1 MSGSSTEE
9 RTEKATPRKIKKAR
23 KEGQIGNT
31 PELGQWFGMFA
42 ATWLLPSVFANLM
55 DVATAALVQVGW
67 IIREPDV
74 NKAIGVGQTAMTDGL
89 KALLPLGLVIAVVG
103 VLGVTVQGGL
113 HFSGSLLLPKAK
125 KLNPLNGFK
134 RMFGPQGAWQAIKML
149 IKSAALALVVYL
161 SVQSLIPT
169 VYGAG
174 SLPISELVRIAV
186 STAINVLRF
195 AALAG
200 LVMAAADFAVVKK
213 RNNKQLKMTKYE
225 LKQEMKQ
232 SEGDP
237 HIKGQRRS
245 RAMAMSR
252 NRMMQA
258 VPTADVV
265 LVNPTHVAVALKY
278 EPGRGAPRVVAK
290 GADHVASR
298 IRELAADHRVPMVQD
313 IPLARTLFA
322 TCEIGREIP
331 EELYKAVATVLAF
344 VMTLKARGSAVGT
357 HRLATG
363 TPMPE
368 PGTRPRR
375 RKILEPAGAS

>member
-1 MSGSSTEE
+1 MSGQSTEE

-23 KEGQIGNT
+23 SEGQVGNT
-31 PELGQWFGMFA
+31 PEIGQWFGMLA
-42 ATWLLPSVFANLM
+42 ATWLLPGVFTSLM
-55 DVATAALVQVGW
+55 DAATGALVQVGW
-67 IIREPDV
+67 IIREPDTG
-74 NKAIGVGQTAMTDGL
+74 KAIAIGQAAVMDAL
-89 KALLPLGLVIAVVG
+89 RSLLPLGLVIAVIG
-103 VLGVTVQGGL
+103 VLGVTVQGGI
-113 HFSGSLLLPKAK
+113 HFSGKLLLPKAK
-125 KLNPLNGFK
+125 KLNPFNGFK
-134 RMFGPQGAWQAIKML
+134 RMFGPQGAWQAVKML
-149 IKSAALALVVYL
+149 AKSAALALVVYL
-161 SVQSLIPT
+161 AVRSVIPT

-174 SLPISELVRIAV
+174 SLPVSELVRIAV
-186 STAINVLRF
+186 STAITVLRF
-195 AALAG
+195 AALTG
-200 LVMAAADFAVVKK
+200 LVLAAADFAVVRK

-245 RAMAMSR
+245 RAIAMSR
-252 NRMMQA
+252 GRMMAA

-290 GADHVASR
+290 GADHVAAR
-298 IRELAADHRVPMVQD
+298 IRELASDHRVPMVQD

-322 TCEIGREIP
+322 TCDIGAEIP

-344 VMTLKARGSAVGT
+344 LLTLKSKGSATGT
-357 HRLATG
+357 HHLDTG

-368 PGTRPRR
+368 QLRPRGR
-375 RKILEPAGAS
+375 AKTREPVSV